1 MSHLVMGKF
10 YIKGMDTAANRPYT
24 EGNSRFSG
32 VFMRNLLLCAALAV
46 SAAAQPRVAID
57 ELHIRAV
64 QRDGH
69 TVVILPIENQLNRA
83 TSGHLSLCWLDPKD
97 TAYSAVEQQIAI
109 PSGTPDVAIPLPLP
123 ENPFHGLAWLR
134 LQYKLVHLS
143 GFRAF
148 APINGIVALPQI
160 ADFPFRISIAS
171 VGLPR
176 PGHPFTIRTRALHPV
191 TEKPVPHVT
200 FEAALDIDDK
210 KMQPAKVTHE
220 PTGFEAFTFNLP
232 ADLDENSA
240 DFKVRACLGEFC
252 DSESSTIR
260 INNQP
265 AALVQM
271 DKPIYQPGQTLHFRA
286 VVLDGSRHAYPKQQ
300 VEWTVENQDDE
311 TLHHATLESSRF
323 GIVHQD
329 WTLPATAEPGNY
341 TIIVRLSGEEDRL
354 ATHNIR
360 ISRYELPTFTVIVTP
375 EHEAFLPDQPVR
387 VNVASTYLFGK
398 PVPGGKVQIL
408 PVGDK
413 DEEPVAEG
421 TADASGKWTAL
432 LDVDDDWD
440 SFRREESRLFE
451 DLHFAAFV
459 TDLSTG
465 RREQRRFDIRLTRHP
480 IHIYVIH
487 YPAQPLYISTCYAS
501 GKPAIANVEVNI
513 GGKTTHLRTN
523 RFGLARLAET
533 PEDVDEIAVQ
543 AKDDAGLTGKWQQHV
558 YGMERN
564 IQVETSRSIYR
575 AGEPI
580 HLRFTSTEPH
590 LDLMVDAVHDGNV
603 LASRA
608 VSLANGRAELDF
620 PYDPRFAGKVVFVAW
635 TDRELNRQWGYKTVV
650 FPGTPDLQLAVTP
663 EKKEYRPG
671 DNAGIRLALRTE
683 HGAPIAG
690 AFGAAIVDQA
700 VMERARTD
708 SEFGRSTWF
717 TCQNRGTSEPQFGG
731 VTLHDIENLDL
742 SKPIPEGLDLVAEV
756 LLAGEDMPPNIDSA
770 GSFRDG
776 QLAAYSSKIQPQ
788 FAQLKQTLDTQFSRT
803 LSYPKTEIEAYHL
816 IRTDMHDPWGTLYR
830 PKLHIAG
837 SQNVLEFWSAG
848 PDKLPNTPDDFIAG
862 HFQWS
867 WFRLHEKLIGD
878 ALAEQDYPANSQ
890 EFDAILRR
898 NGILFE
904 GLQDPWG
911 NPMRVNFGT
920 YGNNRAITITSA
932 GPDGKFDTPDDVQVH
947 TFIGRYFQR
956 ESQAFISALANA
968 PKRPETVTQAAEILR
983 AAGFDLDAYR
993 DAWGNPYTIAVAN
1006 GSRYRDRI
1014 INVKVYQSPDSVRQ
1028 KSTPVTERLRTFSI
1042 RSAGPDGIPG
1052 NADDFDVASFVYT
1065 VAEDAGNTLPP
1076 SLAPSGTGEIAGTV
1090 TDPSGAAIPH
1100 ATVTLIL
1107 QHVIHE
1113 TVTDGSGKY
1122 VFRNL
1127 ATNVYAV
1134 TFASLGFQSGEVVE
1148 IPVRPHETTN
1158 VDFTLYVGSINET
1171 VTVEAAALPMNTSMA
1186 FMAAPPPPPSA
1197 TSTPRLRDYFPETL
1211 YWAPDIESTPSGDA
1225 HLDVKL
1231 ADNITTWKVAVFAST
1246 LDGRT
1251 AQTEAG
1257 LRAFQPFFIDLD
1269 PPPILTAGDRIDLP
1283 VTIRNYLDRAQ
1294 KVSVE
1299 LAGTS
1304 RQQLAV
1310 QPNASANATFPI
1322 VARTAQPDFRQRV
1335 TAISS
1340 QAKDAVEKP
1349 VRVHP
1354 DGQEVAQTAGD
1365 IVVSSTRLSITIPQS
1380 AIPGATTGEL
1390 IVYPSLFSLL
1400 REGMAGILERPHG
1413 CAEQTT
1419 SGGYAHLVALR
1430 YARATG
1436 IKDPKFESKA
1446 LQNIA
1451 IARDGLFAYAAPDGG
1466 FTFWGRGE
1474 PSLPVTAHVLTFL
1487 LAAKDFVEIDPD
1499 VLQKHADWLA
1509 KQQSNQPIIESVV
1522 ARALAAAR
1530 NAGLKVPDTALAAL
1544 FHDLDKAP
1552 RHDPY
1557 LLANFALALM
1567 HAQRAQ
1573 DAAGPIAELRQF
1585 AHTERD
1591 SLYWNLD
1598 TNTPYYGWGLAGRIE
1613 STGLAISALCRWR
1626 EGVESEVRRGVLFL
1640 LRHRDRY
1647 GVWNSTQATLRAMQ
1661 AIADA
1666 ATILPGFA
1674 GQGGA
1679 IGIRVNGRAV
1689 RTEPLSDD
1697 RASID
1702 VSSLLQPGEN
1712 QVELTP
1718 TNGAGVTIVR
1728 LVTTHWMPWAQAIDR
1743 TSPELRLSVSYNHN
1757 ECEVNAERVGFRGY
1771 GMMLAEIGLPPGA
1784 EVDRASLE
1792 AAGVDHYDV
1801 QPDRV
1806 VFYLWPKAGGTK
1818 FRFRFTPRFSMQAKS
1833 APSILYDYYNPD
1845 ARVTVPPAD
1854 FRIP

>member
-10 YIKGMDTAANRPYT
+10 YIKGIDTAVNRPYT
-24 EGNSRFSG
+24 EDNSRFSG
-32 VFMRNLLLCAALAV
+32 VFMRNLFLCAALAV

-57 ELHIRAV
+57 EPHIRAI

-83 TSGHLSLCWLDPKD
+83 TSGRLSLCWLDPKD

-109 PSGTPDVAIPLPLP
+109 PSGARDVEIPLPLP

-134 LQYKLVHLS
+134 LQYKLAIRL
-143 GFRAF
+143 
-148 APINGIVALPQI
+148 APINGLVALPQI
-160 ADFPFRISIAS
+160 ADFPFQISISS

-191 TEKPVPHVT
+191 TEKPVPHVA

-210 KMQPAKVTHE
+210 KVQPAKVIHE
-220 PTGFEAFTFNLP
+220 PAGFEAFTFDLP
-232 ADLDENSA
+232 TDLDENSA
-240 DFKVRACLGEFC
+240 DFKVHACLGEFC
-252 DSESSTIR
+252 DSESSTIQ

-300 VEWTVENQDDE
+300 VEWTVENQDGE
-311 TLHHATLESSRF
+311 ALHHATLESSSF
-323 GIVHQD
+323 GVVHQD
-329 WTLPATAEPGNY
+329 WTLPPTAEPGNY
-341 TIIVRLSGEEDRL
+341 TIHVRLSGEEDRL

-360 ISRYELPTFTVIVTP
+360 VSRYELPTFTVAVTP

-387 VNVASTYLFGK
+387 VTVASTYLFGK

-408 PVGDK
+408 PAGDE
-413 DEEPVAEG
+413 DEEPIAEG

-440 SFRREESRLFE
+440 SFRQEESRLFE
-451 DLHFAAFV
+451 DLHFVAYV
-459 TDLSTG
+459 TDPSTG

-480 IHIYVIH
+480 LHIYVSH
-487 YPAQPLYISTCYAS
+487 YPAHPLYISTCYAS
-501 GKPAIANVEVNI
+501 GKPAIANVDVNI
-513 GGKTTHLRTN
+513 GGKTVRLRTN
-523 RFGLARLAET
+523 RFGLARLAEI
-533 PEDVDEIAVQ
+533 PEDADEIAVQ
-543 AKDDAGLTGKWQQHV
+543 AKDDAGLTGKWRQNL
-558 YGMERN
+558 YGMERG
-564 IQVETSRSIYR
+564 IGVETGRSIYR

-580 HLRFTSTEPH
+580 HLLITSTEPG
-590 LDLMVDAVHDGNV
+590 LDVMVDAVHDGNV
-603 LASRA
+603 LVSRA
-608 VSLANGRAELDF
+608 VSLAYGRAEFDF
-620 PYDPRFAGKVVFVAW
+620 PYDPRFTGKVVFVAW
-635 TDRELNRQWGYKTVV
+635 TDREMNRQWGYKTVI

-671 DNAGIRLALRTE
+671 DNAGIRLALRAE
-683 HGAPIAG
+683 HGAPITG

-708 SEFGRSTWF
+708 SEFGRSNWF
-717 TCQNRGTSEPQFGG
+717 TCQYCGTSEPQFGG
-731 VTLHDIENLDL
+731 VTLHDIEDLDL
-742 SKPIPEGLDLVAEV
+742 SKPVPDGLDLVAEV
-756 LLAGEDMPPNIDSA
+756 LLASEDMPPNIDSN
-770 GSFRDG
+770 GGFRDG

-788 FAQLKQTLDTQFSRT
+788 FAMLKQTLDTQFSRT
-803 LSYPKTEIEAYHL
+803 LSYPKTEIEAYRL
-816 IRTDMHDPWGTLYR
+816 LRTDMRDPWGTLYR
-830 PKLHIAG
+830 PKFRTAG
-837 SQNVLEFWSAG
+837 DQDILEFWSVG
-848 PDKLPNTPDDFIAG
+848 PDKLPDTTDDFVAWN
-862 HFQWS
+862 FRWS

-878 ALAEQDYPANSQ
+878 ALATQDYPANSQ

-911 NPMRVNFGT
+911 HPMRVNIWT
-920 YGNNRAITITSA
+920 YGDSRTITIISA
-932 GPDGKFDTPDDVQVH
+932 GPDGKFDTFDDVHVH
-947 TFIGRYFQR
+947 TFTGRYFQR
-956 ESQAFISALANA
+956 ESQAFVTALANTF
-968 PKRPETVTQAAEILR
+968 KRFETAAQAAEILR
-983 AAGFDLDAYR
+983 AAGFDLDTYR
-993 DAWGNPYTIAVAN
+993 DAWGHPYTIAVTA
-1006 GSRYRDRI
+1006 GARYADRI
-1014 INVKVYQSPDSVRQ
+1014 SNVKVYQSADVRQ
-1028 KSTPVTERLRTFSI
+1028 KSTPVTERIRTFSI

-1052 NADDFDVASFVYT
+1052 NADDFDVASFVSI
-1065 VAEDAGNTLPP
+1065 VAEDAGDMLPP
-1076 SLAPSGTGEIAGTV
+1076 SLVSSGTGEIAGTV

-1100 ATVTLIL
+1100 ATVTLLLL
-1107 QHVIHE
+1107 QRTIHE
-1113 TVTDGSGKY
+1113 TVTDESGKY
-1122 VFRNL
+1122 AFRNL
-1127 ATNVYAV
+1127 APNVYAV
-1134 TFASLGFQSGEVVE
+1134 TFASLGFQSGEVVQ
-1148 IPVRPHETTN
+1148 IPVHPHETTT
-1158 VDFTLYVGSINET
+1158 VDFTLYVGSTAET
-1171 VTVEAAALPMNTSMA
+1171 VTVNADAPTWQTSMA
-1186 FMAAPPPPPSA
+1186 LMAAPPPPPAA
-1197 TSTPRLRDYFPETL
+1197 TITPRLRDYFPETL
-1211 YWAPDIESTPSGDA
+1211 YWAPNIESTPSGDA

-1251 AQTEAG
+1251 VQSEVD

-1299 LAGTS
+1299 LAGAS
-1304 RQQLAV
+1304 RQQLTV
-1310 QPNASANATFPI
+1310 QPNASANAHFPI
-1322 VARTAQPDFRQRV
+1322 VARAAQPDFRQRV

-1380 AIPGATTGEL
+1380 AIAGATTGEL

-1419 SGGYAHLVALR
+1419 SGGYANLIALR

-1436 IKDPKFESKA
+1436 IKDLKLESRA

-1451 IARDGLFAYAAPDGG
+1451 VARDGLFAYAAPDGG

-1474 PSLPVTAHVLTFL
+1474 PSVPVTAHVLTFL
-1487 LAAKDFVEIDPD
+1487 LAAKDFIEIDSD
-1499 VLQKHADWLA
+1499 ILQKHTGWLA
-1509 KQQSNQPIIESVV
+1509 RQQSNQPIIESVV
-1522 ARALAAAR
+1522 ARALASAR

-1544 FHDLDKAP
+1544 FHDLEKAP
-1552 RHDPY
+1552 RRDPY

-1567 HAQRAQ
+1567 DAQLAV
-1573 DAAGPIAELRQF
+1573 DAGGPIAELRQF

-1598 TNTPYYGWGLAGRIE
+1598 TNTPYYGWGLTGSIE

-1666 ATILPGFA
+1666 AAILPGFG

-1679 IGIRVNGRAV
+1679 IEIRVNGRAV
-1689 RTEPLSDD
+1689 RTEPLSGD

-1702 VSSLLQPGEN
+1702 VSSFLQPGEN
-1712 QVELTP
+1712 QVELAP
-1718 TNGAGVTIVR
+1718 TKGAGVTIAR

-1743 TSPELRLSVSYNHN
+1743 TSPELRLNVSYDHN
-1757 ECEVNAERVGFRGY
+1757 ECTVNAERVGFRGY

-1818 FRFRFTPRFSMQAKS
+1818 FHFRFTSRFSMQAKS
-1833 APSILYDYYNPD
+1833 APSVLYDYYNPD